1 MAGILFD
8 KYRYAP
14 PRASQFAT
22 LVATNSQ
29 SPTRTDTN
37 GRGLSIDFGASP
49 AGGDNVRAVLKAKTT
64 LTTTYSIITRMVTT
78 SMVYSFQGSG
88 LCLYDG
94 TKLVT
99 FAHACS
105 TGNSSPGIKI
115 DKWTNATTFSAEPF
129 GPPDNKCS
137 KWFEWLRIDVV
148 AGDPSKF
155 YISDNGTDWIQI
167 FAASMAAFLTYTHVG
182 FCTFVNRNGGPFAQ
196 SGTNQQN
203 ANVLYYSDPDI
214 VPGF

>member
-94 TKLVT
+94 T
-99 FAHACS
+99 
-105 TGNSSPGIKI
+105 
-115 DKWTNATTFSAEPF
+115 
-129 GPPDNKCS
+129 
-137 KWFEWLRIDVV
+137 
-148 AGDPSKF
+148 
-155 YISDNGTDWIQI
+155 ISDNGTDWIQI